1 MATTA
6 PNAPPDAA
14 AERQAQPPT
23 QSFTGVETSFTG
35 GAERPGRDELNVSFV
50 SSCSSR
56 RQVSVVEESLTA
68 MEAAPG
74 AGLGGIGAPSS
85 HGSFSERASII
96 SEDGLSPNHCDPS
109 DELWNLLCLSLVFAV
124 YFGFRSGCLI
134 VLPLVSKALLH
145 EALDGAPRSP
155 LYQLPLGVWFG
166 MDILLATPN
175 AYTMKSYGRR
185 VGFLA
190 GAVASVIGS
199 ILAFAA
205 LRFHGDK
212 VVAFILLNVAVCV
225 MSVLGMAEF
234 VRFAAAEAC
243 SDPARRAVQVGRV
256 ITSGAVMS
264 MFGPF
269 SSSLAQSMTQPN
281 HPIHGYSYFF
291 LFMAALGL
299 VGVGAARGIR
309 LPPVADAEAIEAPPL
324 LRIVRRPAVWS
335 AMFIQLSVQF
345 AMVAPMSAVPLAMS
359 DVFDFT
365 AADIRLSACIVC
377 HVLSMFLPGLVT
389 GTVVSK
395 VGTMPVVV
403 AGLVLQAAALVVALS
418 GESLLH
424 FYIALI
430 LLGIGWNL
438 AFVSSTVLLI
448 QSHEPEERTKVTS
461 ANETARFV
469 ANGVA
474 VILSSSVDW
483 DVVNYVSFAFVGC
496 VVLLLGVQAFSR
508 RQPAEAS

>member
-1 MATTA
+1 MAALKQPLMDGPHLGTKFVLEDKEGDDV
-6 PNAPPDAA
+6 PDKLKKD
-14 AERQAQPPT
+14 
-23 QSFTGVETSFTG
+23 S
-35 GAERPGRDELNVSFV
+35 
-50 SSCSSR
+50 
-56 RQVSVVEESLTA
+56 
-68 MEAAPG
+68 
-74 AGLGGIGAPSS
+74 APSYT
-85 HGSFSERASII
+85 FA
-96 SEDGLSPNHCDPS
+96 S
-109 DELWNLLCLSLVFAV
+109 DELWNLMCLSLVFAV

-145 EALDGAPRSP
+145 DVLDGAPYSP
-155 LYQLPLGVWFG
+155 LYQLPLGLWFC

-175 AYTMKSYGRR
+175 AYAMKAYGRR
-185 VGFLA
+185 AGFLA
-190 GAVASVIGS
+190 GTVSAVAGS
-199 ILAFAA
+199 ILAFAV
-205 LRFHGDK
+205 LRFQGDK
-212 VVAFILLNVAVCV
+212 VVAFVLLNVAVCV

-243 SDPARRAVQVGRV
+243 SDAARRPVQVGRV
-256 ITSGAVMS
+256 ITSGAIMS
-264 MFGPF
+264 MCGPMF
-269 SSSLAQSMTQPN
+269 SSLAQSMAEPT
-281 HPIHGYSYFF
+281 HPIQGYSDFF
-291 LFMAALGL
+291 LFMAAFGL
-299 VGVGAARGIR
+299 IGVGAASGIR
-309 LPPVADAEAIEAPPL
+309 LPPVADVDAREAPPL
-324 LRIVRRPAVWS
+324 LSIVRRPAVWS

-345 AMVAPMSAVPLAMS
+345 AMVAPMSAVPMAMT
-359 DVFDFT
+359 DDFSFG
-365 AADIRLSACIVC
+365 AADIRLSACVVC

-389 GTVVSK
+389 GMFVSK
-395 VGTMPVVV
+395 VGAMPVIVGGLGFQA
-403 AGLVLQAAALVVALS
+403 AGLAVTF
-418 GESLLH
+418 GGDSLPS

-438 AFVSSTVLLI
+438 TFVSSTVLLI